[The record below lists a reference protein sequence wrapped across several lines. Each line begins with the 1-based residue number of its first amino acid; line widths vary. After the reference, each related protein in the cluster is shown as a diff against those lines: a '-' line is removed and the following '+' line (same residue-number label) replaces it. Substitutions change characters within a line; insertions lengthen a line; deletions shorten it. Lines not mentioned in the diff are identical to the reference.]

1 MDVVPVDLK
10 TSGTNLTA
18 MSTPPSEN
26 PKENAGR
33 MAADFIRDGMVIG
46 LGTGSTVAFTMDQ
59 IALKIKDGL
68 HIIGVPTSIQT
79 AMKARD
85 RGIPLASLDDV
96 TRIDITIDGAD
107 QIDPQLRL
115 IKGRGAAQ
123 VRERCVADASD
134 HLIIVADESKLCEQL
149 TGPVPI
155 EVIPFALGH
164 VIRRLEEFGGNVVVR
179 EGVKKDGPVLSD
191 NGNIIIDYQCE
202 PIEDPLQ
209 FESFL
214 NNIPGVVGCGIM
226 AEFSPMMTVIIGEKD
241 GCRILGKTPE

>member
-1 MDVVPVDLK
+1 MTDA
-10 TSGTNLTA
+10 GNG
-18 MSTPPSEN
+18 N
-26 PKENAGR
+26 PKENAGCT
-33 MAADFIRDGMVIG
+33 AAEFIRDGMVVG

-59 IALKIKDGL
+59 LALRIKDGL
-68 HIIGVPTSIQT
+68 QITGVPTSIQT

-134 HLIIVADESKLCEQL
+134 RLIIVADDSKLCDQL
-149 TGPVPI
+149 TGPVPV

-164 VIRRLEEFGGNVVVR
+164 VVRRLEEFGGSVVVR
-179 EGVKKDGPVLSD
+179 DGVKKDGPVFSD
-191 NGNIIIDYQCE
+191 NGNIILDYHTGPID
-202 PIEDPLQ
+202 DPLAL
-209 FESFL
+209 ESFL

-226 AEFSPMMTVIIGEKD
+226 AEFSPMMTVIVGEKN
-241 GCRILGKTPE
+241 GCRILGQQP